1 MPELV
6 TFYQSVSLREYNRT
20 LDTRLLY
27 PVSRFASWWN
37 NCVLTILSGT
47 TSRMWMWLGGSLT
60 LRRLS

>member
-27 PVSRFASWWN
+27 PVSRFSSNTNTHYPCFLA
-37 NCVLTILSGT
+37 GT
-47 TSRMWMWLGGSLT
+47 TSRMWMWLGGLLM